1 MPDNQAHTNLLR
13 ALVTLIICCSMSA
26 VFISQTPHSPRWD
39 QSTLINSHSYPA
51 IHSGLTSQLLVRPIS
66 IHGAADQTLLNT
78 QVRMLGMFVYLTG
91 AWLLALSV
99 LKDPRLIFFFMALVL
114 VSRYPFLWLSSELFA
129 GGLLCAAIA
138 VLNKRSRPLAG
149 GILLGLAGLSKPDII
164 LTSMVLVAVCLFLSR
179 DRPQYNIKIVC
190 AFFLTLTLMIL
201 PGIIQHGASY
211 ISPDVEPG
219 SHSRSFFSFGQ
230 HYAALKSEPQQIP
243 DKNPWLSWESYMA
256 EDFPNA
262 HSVKDVVFK
271 HTGTYLAFV
280 GKSAQRGASNFLLTF
295 HVLTLALV
303 FAWMARSEFRADRA
317 MVLIGWTLIGML
329 PLVLLSYPHVRYF
342 ARWLPLVLI
351 FLMFCYRELA
361 KKTDDRRITMLRRGV
376 LGSLIL
382 YFLCSVILIIGD
394 YQQWVLGETYWFPD

>member
-1 MPDNQAHTNLLR
+1 
-13 ALVTLIICCSMSA
+13 
-26 VFISQTPHSPRWD
+26 
-39 QSTLINSHSYPA
+39 
-51 IHSGLTSQLLVRPIS
+51 
-66 IHGAADQTLLNT
+66 
-78 QVRMLGMFVYLTG
+78 
-91 AWLLALSV
+91 
-99 LKDPRLIFFFMALVL
+99 
-114 VSRYPFLWLSSELFA
+114 
-129 GGLLCAAIA
+129 
-138 VLNKRSRPLAG
+138 
-149 GILLGLAGLSKPDII
+149 
-164 LTSMVLVAVCLFLSR
+164 
-179 DRPQYNIKIVC
+179 
-190 AFFLTLTLMIL
+190 
-201 PGIIQHGASY
+201 
-211 ISPDVEPG
+211 
-219 SHSRSFFSFGQ
+219 
-230 HYAALKSEPQQIP
+230 
-243 DKNPWLSWESYMA
+243 MA